1 MADKLSIAVLG
12 GTGDL
17 GGGLAWHVGPIDN
30 AAVAES
36 LTSVLIFMNKRYKFP
51 GAGIKISSGRAA

>member
-1 MADKLSIAVLG
+1 LVVPEISVVVWPGQLVQA
-12 GTGDL
+12 
-17 GGGLAWHVGPIDN
+17 GPIDH

-51 GAGIKISSGRAA
+51 GAGIKISGGRAA